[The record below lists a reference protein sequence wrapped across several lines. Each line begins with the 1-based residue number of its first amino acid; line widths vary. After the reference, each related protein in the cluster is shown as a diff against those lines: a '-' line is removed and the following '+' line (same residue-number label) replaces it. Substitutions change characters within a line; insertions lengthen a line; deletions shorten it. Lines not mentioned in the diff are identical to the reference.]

1 MKSTLTPIAAGIK
14 QMHKVPKPKS
24 GSLLRVSLFAAAMT
38 AATTSYAIDFGPDGM
53 FSFNG
58 FGQATLG
65 QHDNRC
71 IDCQFNGPFA
81 TKQMIWADGIL
92 PNQPIKSVNTINY
105 QIQPFLGVKFDLGK
119 GYKLSG
125 LLSQR
130 WRDGIVDGGPP
141 LPSFDDR
148 GGSKVDVPGYWYD
161 KNISISHE
169 DYGQLTIG
177 HMLTRSWREADYPFG
192 SNLGLSEPWASSGA
206 GYGMLTSAIR
216 YQTRLID
223 FNGGD
228 LFLEGTYDFGNTN
241 FTKNKPSFFE
251 LHAKYYRGP
260 LVMDLIVQDTKNGAQ
275 GAWGH
280 SPFTGLTDHPA
291 DDALLSESSQGIAML
306 MGRYAVN
313 NQLELSAGLR
323 RNWWSGSNAVL
334 VHAKNPA
341 IPGDFDRYNNM
352 FNVDW
357 NGTLNG
363 VTNPGYAASSYDVVL
378 GARYRMGKW
387 MPSIGLMHLGTAR
400 TDNPNERG
408 QGNSAL
414 IGVLGLQYDYGQ
426 GLTFDLQGGAIHY
439 ARLGLS
445 PLSMPGND
453 SFTGVDSRISQD
465 GRWFTVQMT
474 YSF

>member
-1 MKSTLTPIAAGIK
+1 MKSTLTPPAAFAK
-14 QMHKVPKPKS
+14 QSSSICRPRTRVFLRM
-24 GSLLRVSLFAAAMT
+24 SLLTVAIT
-38 AATTSYAIDFGPDGM
+38 AATTSQAIDFGPDGM

-58 FGQATLG
+58 FGQATVG
-65 QHDNRC
+65 QHDGRC
-71 IDCQFNGPFA
+71 IDCQWSGPFA
-81 TKQMIWADGIL
+81 TKHMSWGDPIL
-92 PNQPIKSVNTINY
+92 PNQPIKSVTTVNY
-105 QIQPFLGVKFDLGK
+105 QVQPFLGVKFDLGK

-148 GGSKVDVPGYWYD
+148 GGSKVDVPGFWYD
-161 KNISISHE
+161 KNITVSHE
-169 DYGQLTIG
+169 DHGRLTIG

-192 SNLGLSEPWASSGA
+192 SNIGMSEPWASSGA
-206 GYGMLTSAIR
+206 GYGMLTSALR
-216 YQTRLID
+216 YQSRLID
-223 FNGGD
+223 FSGGD

-241 FTKNKPSFFE
+241 FSKNKPRFLEF
-251 LHAKYYRGP
+251 HAKYYRGP
-260 LVMDLIVQDTKNGAQ
+260 LELDVILQDTKNGAQ

-280 SPFTGLTDHPA
+280 SPFTGQTQHPA
-291 DDALLSESSQGIAML
+291 DDALLTETSQGIAML
-306 MGRYAVN
+306 MGRYAVD

-323 RNWWSGSNAVL
+323 RNWWSGADQVQ
-334 VHAKNPA
+334 VHVKNPA
-341 IPGDFDRYNNM
+341 VPGDFDRYNSM
-352 FNVDW
+352 FNVDT
-357 NGTLNG
+357 NGTLRG
-363 VTNPGYAASSYDVVL
+363 HPASSYDVAV

-387 MPSIGLMHLGTAR
+387 MPSIGFIHLGTAK
-400 TDNPNERG
+400 TDNPSERG

-414 IGVLGLQYDYGQ
+414 LGVLGLQYDYGN
-426 GLTFDLQGGAIHY
+426 GLKVDVQGGAIHY

-474 YSF
+474 YAF